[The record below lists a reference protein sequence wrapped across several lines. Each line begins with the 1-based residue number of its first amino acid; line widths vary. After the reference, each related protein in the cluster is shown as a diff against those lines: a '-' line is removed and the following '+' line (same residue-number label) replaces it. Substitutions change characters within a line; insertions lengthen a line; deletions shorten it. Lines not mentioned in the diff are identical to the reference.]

1 MTVQRLTGPECGRER
16 RPSCSYTGFAQNRPG
31 YRMGGMPVPLDS
43 VEHLRRVH
51 GQPKLVAESTR
62 ARVAGVRGPLHAAAS
77 LLPGRL
83 EYHLHQQSPDAATA
97 MALRDVKL
105 LEVERPGQAHCRP
118 QGRTRTRSPQPLPVS
133 DPSLDGCTW
142 PQARRRRSSHCR
154 TPADARHCSA
164 RSPGI
169 ICRMACSGWCTAG
182 PRPARRS
189 PGVPKCRGARPTGG
203 PSWSAGATISWPGW
217 WPPSAGWPRMTGPAG
232 HNGRTR
238 VLRRYADDHRRDP
251 VAVGDGRT
259 GVPHPEDPRSP
270 GTATPP
276 RRRAGESLNL
286 LSRDR
291 TSDGHASIYCGN
303 ASCGRERAQ
312 IMVLL

>member
-1 MTVQRLTGPECGRER
+1 ML
-16 RPSCSYTGFAQNRPG
+16 
-31 YRMGGMPVPLDS
+31 L
-43 VEHLRRVH
+43 H
-51 GQPKLVAESTR
+51 
-62 ARVAGVRGPLHAAAS
+62 GVRPESPRLPNGRYASASRLGRTPSTGARAAQVGGRKHARPRCRCPWSTPRGCISAPRPPRIPPAS
-77 LLPGRL
+77 AISRRRDGDGSSRL
-83 EYHLHQQSPDAATA
+83 
-97 MALRDVKL
+97 KL

-118 QGRTRTRSPQPLPVS
+118 QGRTRTRSPQPLPVAIRLWTAAPGRRQGGATQAIAGRQRIAALLGEIS
-133 DPSLDGCTW
+133 GHHLPDGLFKVV
-142 PQARRRRSSHCR
+142 H
-154 TPADARHCSA
+154 
-164 RSPGI
+164 
-169 ICRMACSGWCTAG
+169 
-182 PRPARRS
+182 
-189 PGVPKCRGARPTGG
+189 GG
-203 PSWSAGATISWPGW
+203 PKAGEAVAGCAEVPWRTANRRAIMVGSATISWPGW
-217 WPPSAGWPRMTGPAG
+217 WHAVTGWPRMTGPLG